1 MCRSSFSVVE
11 SWSCVDPIFL
21 GLRVNLGSCGCVSIH
36 DLVPF

>member
-21 GLRVNLGSCGCVSIH
+21 GLHVIFGSCGCVSTL
-36 DLVPF
+36 DFVPF